1 MDRSCLRWIAVV
13 CWMMRSTWLARRNS
27 ITPPHSVSR
36 STWTARRATFR
47 GEAWAGD
54 EPRVVQNI
62 TRVFMC
68 MHVRNVQYMYI
79 YNWVFVFLPECFRTS
94 ASSCTQTLSLLRGE
108 TTWKTFP
115 LQWCRNW
122 EWKNS
127 PPTLTWTGVKF
138 QQCTCTCTTITDS
151 YMCIHV
157 HRIYTY
163 IHVVRQ
169 VMWKLEHRKYFDSVD
184 SHVSEWSCLCRV
196 VTATPNVWST
206 SHSSS

>member
-1 MDRSCLRWIAVV
+1 MNW
-13 CWMMRSTWLARRNS
+13 
-27 ITPPHSVSR
+27 
-36 STWTARRATFR
+36 
-47 GEAWAGD
+47 
-54 EPRVVQNI
+54 VVQNI

-108 TTWKTFP
+108 TTWETFP

-138 QQCTCTCTTITDS
+138 QQCTCTTITAS

-157 HRIYTY
+157 H
-163 IHVVRQ
+163 HSASGDVKEH
-169 VMWKLEHRKYFDSVD
+169 WKDIDFVD

-196 VTATPNVWST
+196 VTGTQNVWST
-206 SHSSS
+206 SRSSS